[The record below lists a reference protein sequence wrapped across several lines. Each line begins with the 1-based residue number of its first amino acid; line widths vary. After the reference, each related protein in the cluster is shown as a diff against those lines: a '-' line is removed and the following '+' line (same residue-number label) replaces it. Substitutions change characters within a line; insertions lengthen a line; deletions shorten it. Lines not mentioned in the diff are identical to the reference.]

1 MELTQVLIKPLVS
14 EKSTSL
20 LSNANAK
27 CLTFLV
33 HPDANKTEIGRAVET
48 VFGVTVLKVNVV
60 CGKARDYVRQNRRQ
74 CHKPGYKKAFVTVT
88 QDSKIEYFEGA

>member
-1 MELTQVLIKPLVS
+1 MRQRD
-14 EKSTSL
+14 L
-20 LSNANAK
+20 LMPAQWADNGCMNDR
-27 CLTFLV
+27 
-33 HPDANKTEIGRAVET
+33 PRALHLKACR
-48 VFGVTVLKVNVV
+48 FGVTVLKVNVV